1 MRVLGLLLS
10 LPKSFCETNSLWSLN
25 LWEVWAALTPVRIF
39 SAKHFP
45 LDVAPGFHFLKT
57 CRGVFSL
64 LKSCVYIT
72 VPSKSAVIA
81 SWSHSSFLTPFS
93 LFFLCVTMDLCYP
106 AEQRCCLSTEPWV
119 LLGVSWQGYSP
130 SNDCGVCL
138 CRKPW
143 VTWMIMTRPVWSQRC
158 WGFAILSSRNGEQQF
173 LARYGWFHW
182 SWLHI

>member
-1 MRVLGLLLS
+1 MSASASSLIYFHFPKSSLEEFCKLRAQPGSFSKFISQLHAGDAVKCEVFTLRRKAGLGIQMWVLGLLLS

-25 LWEVWAALTPVRIF
+25 LWEVWAALTPARIF

-45 LDVAPGFHFLKT
+45 LDVAPGFHFFKT

-93 LFFLCVTMDLCYP
+93 LFFRLCHNGV
-106 AEQRCCLSTEPWV
+106 V
-119 LLGVSWQGYSP
+119 LP
-130 SNDCGVCL
+130 
-138 CRKPW
+138 CRAKVLP
-143 VTWMIMTRPVWSQRC
+143 
-158 WGFAILSSRNGEQQF
+158 
-173 LARYGWFHW
+173 
-182 SWLHI
+182 